1 MENKDQLNAINHDFG
16 PALVLAGPGSGKTYV
31 LTHHVCYLINSL
43 KIPKEKILVITFTKK
58 AAIEMKERFKS
69 LDSSSLSFFSD
80 SDSVIFATFHSVFF
94 RFLRFYNPKLSII
107 DPQKRKEIISDIA
120 GFEQEEF
127 YSNEISR
134 YKSVISVD
142 NSFFRSD
149 TEKEDFYKIYNEYE
163 EILKSSNL
171 IDYDD
176 INVYLYNALLKDA
189 AFLSKIS
196 SFFSHILIDE
206 FQDINSLQYEI
217 IKMITRPSSHVFA
230 VGDFNQSIY
239 AFRGS
244 SPEIMRQFSKEY
256 ENVSLYRLSVNYRSN
271 KDIVYKA
278 FNLINHNPV
287 IFRNELQNCIDN
299 ENKDSFSVIFFKTKQ
314 EELRFITSKVYE
326 LSEEGKSIAILAR
339 SNKDADYYFEAFFRK
354 EKEYEE
360 VSFEP
365 VIYIDLYHYL
375 NYILNNDKRSLL
387 NIINRPE
394 RNLVGNAY
402 LNVSFEDQIKK
413 HKGTRRGEKEELF
426 YKHINNLKHLNPS
439 GFVLYLENV
448 CGYKEFI
455 ISETGKESKEKVYEI
470 LDKVNKLAF
479 NCVSVRELFE
489 KIKEH
494 INEFPKKKRKLNLK
508 NLSVMTFHASK
519 GLEFDEVFLP
529 DVNEGKVPGRM
540 IVNSKA
546 IEEERRLFYVAVTRA
561 KEKLFVLAIK
571 NEESEAVLP
580 SRFIDEMDE
589 NVLLKENV

>member
-58 AAIEMKERFKS
+58 AAIEMKERFKC
-69 LDSSSLSFFSD
+69 LASSSLSFSSD

-189 AFLSKIS
+189 AFLSKTS

-217 IKMITRPSSHVFA
+217 IKMITMPSSHVFA

-299 ENKDSFSVIFFKTKQ
+299 ENK
-314 EELRFITSKVYE
+314 
-326 LSEEGKSIAILAR
+326 
-339 SNKDADYYFEAFFRK
+339 
-354 EKEYEE
+354 EK
-360 VSFEP
+360 
-365 VIYIDLYHYL
+365 
-375 NYILNNDKRSLL
+375 K
-387 NIINRPE
+387 
-394 RNLVGNAY
+394 
-402 LNVSFEDQIKK
+402 
-413 HKGTRRGEKEELF
+413 
-426 YKHINNLKHLNPS
+426 
-439 GFVLYLENV
+439 
-448 CGYKEFI
+448 
-455 ISETGKESKEKVYEI
+455 
-470 LDKVNKLAF
+470 
-479 NCVSVRELFE
+479 
-489 KIKEH
+489 
-494 INEFPKKKRKLNLK
+494 
-508 NLSVMTFHASK
+508 
-519 GLEFDEVFLP
+519 
-529 DVNEGKVPGRM
+529 
-540 IVNSKA
+540 
-546 IEEERRLFYVAVTRA
+546 
-561 KEKLFVLAIK
+561 
-571 NEESEAVLP
+571 
-580 SRFIDEMDE
+580 
-589 NVLLKENV
+589 